1 LLKKGPSL
9 HQYHL
14 EMTLVTVRQPTQ
26 PPMLQYHLES
36 TVVTVDKAEAEAEA
50 EQEQEQEQKQE
61 QEDCLGYF
69 RHS

>member
-1 LLKKGPSL
+1 
-9 HQYHL
+9 
-14 EMTLVTVRQPTQ
+14 MTLVTVRQPTQ